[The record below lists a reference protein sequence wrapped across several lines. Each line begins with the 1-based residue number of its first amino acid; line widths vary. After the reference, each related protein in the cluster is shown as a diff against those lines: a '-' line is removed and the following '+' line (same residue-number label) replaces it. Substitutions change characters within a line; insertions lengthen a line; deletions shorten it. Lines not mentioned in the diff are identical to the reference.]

1 MLAVYKKP
9 GEKAELIEVQNVL
22 EDFQSLVQ
30 GNIEV
35 MNISPYIY
43 HTRKPSQ
50 RCLLI
55 CNETGKLDGLD
66 ANIVLGSDIVVGN
79 IVVVAAG
86 IDDFT
91 SLTDDEAEKIKN
103 ELNDLDIF

>member
-35 MNISPYIY
+35 VNIGPYIY
-43 HTRKPSQ
+43 RTERISQ
-50 RCLLI
+50 RYLLI

>member
-1 MLAVYKKP
+1 
-9 GEKAELIEVQNVL
+9 
-22 EDFQSLVQ
+22 
-30 GNIEV
+30 

-43 HTRKPSQ
+43 HTRRPSQ

-91 SLTDDEAEKIKN
+91 SLADDEAEKIKN
-103 ELNDLDIF
+103 ELNDLDIFKCVGTSTP

>member
-9 GEKAELIEVQNVL
+9 GEKAERIEVQNVL

-35 MNISPYIY
+35 VNINPYIY

-50 RCLLI
+50 R
-55 CNETGKLDGLD
+55 
-66 ANIVLGSDIVVGN
+66 
-79 IVVVAAG
+79 
-86 IDDFT
+86 
-91 SLTDDEAEKIKN
+91 
-103 ELNDLDIF
+103 